1 MPAHLQK
8 FGSTKEAIFADLPE
22 LKYIYGKEAENFS
35 AGAIGVFSYLNRIAA
50 GLRHFAA
57 LNRKFDAA
65 LLAADDLL
73 PLTREAAELLPDS

>member
-1 MPAHLQK
+1 MAAANSAKKVGELIAAGTVPAHLQK

-50 GLRHFAA
+50 VCVT
-57 LNRKFDAA
+57 
-65 LLAADDLL
+65 L
-73 PLTREAAELLPDS
+73 PP